1 MYRQAISKT
10 AEDYVCN
17 VLMYQKLEIKKKKK
31 KKLLQIGPFFLNHV
45 YYVTH

>member
-17 VLMYQKLEIKKKKK
+17 VLMYQKLEIKNEKKKK
-31 KKLLQIGPFFLNHV
+31 APQNWA
-45 YYVTH
+45 

>member
-17 VLMYQKLEIKKKKK
+17 VLMYQKLEIKNEKKKK
-31 KKLLQIGPFFLNHV
+31 SSTKLSISGIK
-45 YYVTH
+45 TT